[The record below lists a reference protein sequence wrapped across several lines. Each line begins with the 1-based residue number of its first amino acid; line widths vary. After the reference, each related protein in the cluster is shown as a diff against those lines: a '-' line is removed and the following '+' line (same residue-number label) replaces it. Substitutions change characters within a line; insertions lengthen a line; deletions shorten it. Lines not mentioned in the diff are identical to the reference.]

1 MSESPDSQIADPI
14 FDKYVDDSESSRN
27 ESTTPSSEISPPE
40 SPPSKNVELDK
51 TVDER
56 AKSRNLAAS
65 LSLEEQVSSASFV
78 CFLYANT
85 P

>member
-1 MSESPDSQIADPI
+1 MSESPDSQTADPI

-27 ESTTPSSEISPPE
+27 ESTTPNSEVSPPE
-40 SPPSKNVELDK
+40 SPPSKNAVLDK

-65 LSLEEQVSSASFV
+65 LSLEEQVSG
-78 CFLYANT
+78 